1 MNKKIKKMLLMSFLL
16 VVVTACGNSGNFDQ
30 SMQKTKEAIIEKK
43 FEQAEGFV
51 EMALESKPKD
61 EEAKNYQTQ
70 LKYYINAL
78 DYIDTKEYDKAKSS
92 LDAVIKVK
100 NGSDKLVDYAK
111 KEKKELDNKQS
122 ENKTT
127 ESKETKEEN
136 TKKEEDKSSA
146 LWTED
151 KKNSLR
157 DFMSQFSNKM
167 GQNYKEY
174 GPSNSVD
181 LYGVKVPGDIFN
193 GQWTMAINN
202 QPVQVEWSETGEGSA
217 PYQLVAVYS
226 DADTQPYL
234 QKHVYFFVIEGGQ
247 PKVYVT
253 QQNQGNNENYL
264 HFSETQNPDIKAGF
278 SQIVGGDVSKSS
290 EQTSDSTNYENN
302 KLLAAKVLI
311 KVGGLS
317 SSNIDNLLKQGTT
330 YNLYSDEYMEIWSTG
345 VYLPENVTIISGNPL
360 AAGMFTYHNNGDG
373 TVTTYPVPSHYQD
386 KAWDDPVKGKE
397 LANKVVS
404 DSSVVNIKDVSDDLA
419 KKVMTIIEN
428 DI

>member
-1 MNKKIKKMLLMSFLL
+1 MNKKIKRMLLMSSLL

-136 TKKEEDKSSA
+136 AKKEEDKSSA

-290 EQTSDSTNYENN
+290 EQTSDSTNISSFDVAKEYLLNNKNYWNYATQEKNASNIEVISVNENN
-302 KLLAAKVLI
+302 KEQHQDSNGNYYSVVI
-311 KVGGLS
+311 NTNDDDGSVTGGG
-317 SSNIDNLLKQGTT
+317 KQFR
-330 YNLYSDEYMEIWSTG
+330 
-345 VYLPENVTIISGNPL
+345 VYTDGKIFQR
-360 AAGMFTYHNNGDG
+360 AGMHDFSQ
-373 TVTTYPVPSHYQD
+373 VYP
-386 KAWDDPVKGKE
+386 
-397 LANKVVS
+397 
-404 DSSVVNIKDVSDDLA
+404 
-419 KKVMTIIEN
+419 
-428 DI
+428 